1 MVTLCAVA
9 LIIVCFMAWVFMSGQ
24 NEWQN
29 YDQEPFFD
37 DLPEPYKIHEPRSHV
52 RRIEPI
58 ERRDYWEK
66 GNDQ

>member
-1 MVTLCAVA
+1 
-9 LIIVCFMAWVFMSGQ
+9 MAWLFMSGQ
-24 NEWQN
+24 NEWQE
-29 YDQEPFFD
+29 YDNEPFFD